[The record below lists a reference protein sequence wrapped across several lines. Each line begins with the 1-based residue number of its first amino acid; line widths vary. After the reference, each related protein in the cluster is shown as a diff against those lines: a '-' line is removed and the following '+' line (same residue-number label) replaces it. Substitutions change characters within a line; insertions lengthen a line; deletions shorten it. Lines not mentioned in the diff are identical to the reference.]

1 MNDTLAKSHLQSLEI
16 PELLREVTAVVAVV
30 LDEQGNVLDANRGF
44 RFLVNQSDAVQTN
57 WNARSYFIQPD
68 FTQLASVYCDTT
80 TPVYQ
85 GILNIG
91 DIAEYCRS
99 INGSVYRF
107 ENTLLV
113 IGEHDIAD
121 LERLNSTVIE
131 LNEELGQ
138 LQRELVKANRELKR
152 NEKKITQ
159 MMLTD
164 PLTDIPNRRAFDQ
177 RVDEEIARALRYQHP
192 LCLVMGDI
200 DKFKSVNDTYGHDVG
215 DIVIQ
220 KFAQTIHGNKRESD
234 FVARIGGE
242 EFVILLPQTGID
254 QAQLVIDR
262 IRIIFSELQYEQIE
276 RAITAS
282 FGITLLKPEDNAECL
297 MKRADQG
304 LYEAKES
311 GRNRAIAHP

>member
-1 MNDTLAKSHLQSLEI
+1 MNDTLIKSELSDLEI
-16 PELLREVTAVVAVV
+16 PELLREVTAVVAAV
-30 LDEQGNVLDANRGF
+30 LDEQGNIIDANRGF
-44 RFLVNQSDAVQTN
+44 RFMVNQDDTTTN
-57 WNARSYFIQPD
+57 WNARSHFIQPD
-68 FTQLASVYCDTT
+68 FSQLASVYCDTT

-91 DIAEYCRS
+91 DSAAYCRS
-99 INGSVYRF
+99 INGSVYRYK
-107 ENTLLV
+107 NTLLV

-152 NEKKITQ
+152 NEKKITE

-164 PLTDIPNRRAFDQ
+164 PLTSIPNRRHFDK
-177 RVDEEIARALRYQHP
+177 RIIEEIERATRYKQP

-220 KFAQTIHGNKRESD
+220 RFAQCIDSNKRATD

-242 EFVILLPQTGID
+242 EFVTLLPQTTLEE
-254 QAQLVIDR
+254 AQLVMNR
-262 IRIIFSELQYEQIE
+262 IRELFSLEEYSQIE

-282 FGITLLKPEDNAECL
+282 FGIALFKQDDDAECL
-297 MKRADQG
+297 LKQADQG
-304 LYEAKES
+304 LYEAKEN
-311 GRNRAIAHP
+311 GRNQVVIHLT